1 MSGDLERRLRK
12 LRERVPEPE
21 ARLLEQVRASLI
33 AGRGE
38 GAGPSHPRRGRPGG
52 GGLLIAVAA
61 LLVGSAVGFGV
72 GQTFDPRSGTAAAA
86 PSYGIGFL
94 PADGWNVVQNGI
106 RSSRSATSIAATV
119 PLESSDLTA
128 GGFPRETVAALPP
141 DGVVISATVYPNG
154 FRPFWQLP
162 RLRLP
167 LHLTDAASEEARPH
181 RAYYRILAN
190 VNGQD
195 IDVRIVFGAAVPPA
209 TATLESDRQLSRVVV
224 RSAPSVTIDARPTLA
239 DRTSFVVTVYGR
251 VSGAPGDDDV
261 RIEAKECGFGPYFHG
276 VAGADPDPDGA
287 WTAQVVPWTKTT
299 YRARWKSDT
308 SGEVVVRYA
317 PRVTLQW
324 TSTGKLQVFV
334 GTQKTIPGRRVAIER
349 FSSSSGTW
357 VKVRMVKLGKIG
369 TGMLQGRI
377 RLNVA
382 KGTLLR
388 ATVPESET
396 GACYERGVSNTLR
409 R

>member
-12 LRERVPEPE
+12 LREKVPEPE
-21 ARLLEQVRASLI
+21 PRLLEQVRASLI
-33 AGRGE
+33 AGRDE
-38 GAGPSHPRRGRPGG
+38 GFPSTASRRGRPGG
-52 GGLLIAVAA
+52 GGLVIAVAA

-72 GQTFDPRSGTAAAA
+72 GQTFEPRSSQAAA

-106 RSSRSATSIAATV
+106 RTSRSKTSIAATV
-119 PLESSDLTA
+119 PLESSDLST
-128 GGFPRETVAALPP
+128 GGFPYQTVAALPP
-141 DGVVISATVYPNG
+141 DGVVISATVYPTG
-154 FRPFWQLP
+154 FHEGWILP

-167 LHLTDAASEEARPH
+167 LHLTDAAFDEPRPH
-181 RAYYRILAN
+181 RTYYRILAN

-195 IDVRIVFGAAVPPA
+195 VDIRIVFGSAVPPA
-209 TATLESDRQLSRVVV
+209 GATFEADRQLSRVVV
-224 RSAPSVTIDARPTLA
+224 RSAPTVTIDASPKLA
-239 DRTSFVVTVYGR
+239 DRTSFMITVFGR
-251 VSGAPGDDDV
+251 VSGAPGGDDV
-261 RIEAKECGFGPYFHG
+261 RIEAKECGLAPAFHG
-276 VAGADPDPDGA
+276 VGGARPDPDGS

-299 YRARWKSDT
+299 YRARWKGDT
-308 SGEVVVRYA
+308 SEEVVVRYA

-324 TSTGKLQVFV
+324 TSTGKLEIFV

-349 FSSSSGTW
+349 FSSTTGAW
-357 VKVRMVKLGKIG
+357 VRIRTVKLVKIA
-369 TGMLQGRI
+369 TGVLQR
-377 RLNVA
+377 RVRVA
-382 KGTLLR
+382 VPKGTLLR